1 MAQLWFVI
9 MACAMLTLTAC
20 NLESRAPSSRD
31 AAVTGTPAGPPVI
44 RILAPSAGDEFVIG
58 EEILVSVEAADSVG
72 VSRVQ
77 LFANNQIVKTV
88 SSESRQGELS
98 MRAILDYIPQDAD
111 MGSLN
116 LRVVAY
122 RAAEVS
128 LPDEIEV
135 VVRESRAQV
144 TATPNQASDVPNI
157 PNDGV
162 CRALVNVGLNFR
174 QGPSTAFDIIT
185 VLSSG
190 TLAPIIGRVGDNS
203 WWQLTVNNRI
213 GWVSAEFTTEYGDCS
228 RVGLASVL
236 GQ

>member
-1 MAQLWFVI
+1 MARSWFVI
-9 MACAMLTLTAC
+9 IAGAMLTLTAC
-20 NLESRAPSSRD
+20 NLGSSAPSSG
-31 AAVTGTPAGPPVI
+31 AAPAGAAEAPPTI
-44 RILAPSAGDEFVIG
+44 RILRPAAGDEFVIG
-58 EEILVSVEAADSVG
+58 EEILVSVEAVDSIG
-72 VSRVQ
+72 VNRVQ

-88 SSESRQGELS
+88 ASESPQGDLS
-98 MRAILDYIPQDAD
+98 MQAILNYVPQPAD
-111 MGSLN
+111 KGSLN

-144 TATPNQASDVPNI
+144 TSTSNPAAGIPSI

-185 VLSSG
+185 VLNSG
-190 TLAPIIGRVGDNS
+190 TLAPIIGRLGGNS
-203 WWQLTVNNRI
+203 WWQLMVDNQV

-228 RVGLASVL
+228 AVAISGR
-236 GQ
+236 

>member
-1 MAQLWFVI
+1 MARPWFVMI
-9 MACAMLTLTAC
+9 VGAMLMLTAC
-20 NLESRAPSSRD
+20 NLESSAPPSG
-31 AAVTGTPAGPPVI
+31 AAMTGTAEGPPMI
-44 RILAPSAGDEFVIG
+44 RILGPAAGDEFVIG
-58 EEILVSVEAADSVG
+58 EEILVSVEAVDSIG

-88 SSESRQGELS
+88 ASESLRGDLS
-98 MRAILDYIPQDAD
+98 MRAILNYVPQPAD
-111 MGSLN
+111 KGSLN

-144 TATPNQASDVPNI
+144 TSTPNPAAGIPNI

-185 VLSSG
+185 VLNSG
-190 TLAPIIGRVGDNS
+190 TLAPIVGRLGDNS
-203 WWQLTVNNRI
+203 WWRLAVNSQV
-213 GWVSAEFTTEYGDCS
+213 GWVSAAFTSEYGDCS
-228 RVGLASVL
+228 AVAISGL
-236 GQ
+236 

>member
-1 MAQLWFVI
+1 MARPWFVI
-9 MACAMLTLTAC
+9 IACAMLMAAC
-20 NLESRAPSSRD
+20 NLGNNAPASG
-31 AAVTGTPAGPPVI
+31 AATAGTAEDPPMI
-44 RILAPSAGDEFVIG
+44 RILRPAAGDEFVIG
-58 EEILVSVEAADSVG
+58 EEILVSVEAVDSIG

-88 SSESRQGELS
+88 ASESLQGDLS
-98 MRAILDYIPQDAD
+98 MQAILNYVPQPAD
-111 MGSLN
+111 KGSLN

-144 TATPNQASDVPNI
+144 TSTPNPAAGIPNI

-185 VLSSG
+185 VLNSG
-190 TLAPIIGRVGDNS
+190 TLAPIMGRLGDNS
-203 WWQLTVNNRI
+203 WWQLTVNSRV

-228 RVGLASVL
+228 TVAISGP
-236 GQ
+236 